1 MIKGFFR
8 NGCPFI
14 KILVEGVNIEAMID
28 TGFNGYLM
36 LSQRLIDELDLEQ
49 IGFSDYTT
57 ASGERKQ
64 TKIYKAI
71 VELLNRKIEV
81 SVISTD
87 IDISLAGMDLFDK
100 FRIVVEKGKNNV
112 EIGLIK

>member
-14 KILVEGVNIEAMID
+14 KINVEGVNIDALLD

-36 LSQRLIDELDLEQ
+36 LSQRLIDELDLDQ

-57 ASGERKQ
+57 ASGEKRQ
-64 TKIYKAI
+64 TKVYKAT
-71 VELLNRKIEV
+71 VELLNKKIEV
-81 SVISTD
+81 SVISTE
-87 IDISLAGMDLFDK
+87 IEISLAGMDLFDK
-100 FRIVVEKGKNNV
+100 FRIIVERGDNNV
-112 EIGLIK
+112 EISLIK